1 MGFNSNRQHLFT
13 SPLAPTRPW
22 SFLPGDFP
30 RVPQPAIGRNPR
42 VNNPWQLWCTP
53 GPGKGVGEGF
63 HCRIL
68 GGRGASGAQANP
80 AASAER
86 VLRVQPEIHT
96 AQPERRRLLVPAPAT
111 ARTWAGRRGL
121 RASPRPRD
129 CTVAS
134 RHPGCSDSAGR
145 EQDAAHRGLPG
156 AGGVAGWRVWGT
168 RGTGRRQEAQHRLT
182 GKPSAVA
189 RAGCRKETPPPRE
202 DT

>member
-1 MGFNSNRQHLFT
+1 MRRLESGQEWRIPPSSLPIPSLWVVPVHQPQASSNLCI
-13 SPLAPTRPW
+13 
-22 SFLPGDFP
+22 P

-111 ARTWAGRRGL
+111 ARTWAGRRG
-121 RASPRPRD
+121 
-129 CTVAS
+129 
-134 RHPGCSDSAGR
+134 
-145 EQDAAHRGLPG
+145 QNN
-156 AGGVAGWRVWGT
+156 GVSWVGSIL
-168 RGTGRRQEAQHRLT
+168 E
-182 GKPSAVA
+182 P
-189 RAGCRKETPPPRE
+189 
-202 DT
+202 